1 MKAELIAV
9 GSEMLR
15 SSRRDTNADWLTQ
28 QLALI
33 GIEVLARSIVE
44 DNVAGIAGQIRVAL
58 GRADLVIVTGG
69 IGPTGDDRTRQAAA
83 DALGLPLERDPQ
95 QVEQLKALFDA
106 RGWRFRPIQ
115 EAQADH
121 PQGSTWLPNGLGTA
135 PGFWIEHKASGL
147 AVLPGVPCEMQQMFS
162 RTLLPRLEQRTT
174 AAIASCRLR
183 VAGRSEPD
191 VEALITD
198 LYAVDG
204 LDLVILA
211 GPEGIELQL
220 RTVAGSREEA
230 TDSLGRISADLVG
243 RLGDDLYGRDEET
256 LPYAVG
262 CLLDEQHR
270 TLATAESCTAGMLA
284 AAITTVPGS
293 STWYRGGLVVYTDD
307 LKVDLAGVNAD
318 SLVTHGAVSESVAR
332 ELALGARIRCG
343 ADYGLGVTGIAGPGG
358 GTAAKPV
365 GLVHLAL
372 ADERQTRHWQLH
384 FRGDRDQVRRCTVT
398 AALDAL
404 RRQLLV
410 AAGD

>member
-9 GSEMLR
+9 GSEMIR
-15 SSRRDTNADWLTQ
+15 SSRRDTNSDWLTQ

-33 GIEVLARSIVE
+33 GIEVLARSVVE
-44 DNVAGIAGQIRVAL
+44 DDVVGIAGQIRVAL
-58 GRADLVIVTGG
+58 GRAEVVIVTGG

-83 DALGLPLERDPQ
+83 DALGLPLERDPWQ
-95 QVEQLKALFDA
+95 LEQLKAMFDA
-106 RGWRFRPIQ
+106 RGWRFRPMQ
-115 EAQADH
+115 ETQADR

-135 PGFWIEHKASGL
+135 PGFSIEQQASWL
-147 AVLPGVPCEMQQMFS
+147 AVLPGVPCEMQQMFMNS
-162 RTLLPRLEQRTT
+162 VLPRLAQSTT
-174 AAIASCRLR
+174 GAIANCRLR

-230 TDSLGRISADLVG
+230 AAALKRISAELVD
-243 RLGDDLYGRDEET
+243 RLGDDLYGREDET
-256 LPYAVG
+256 LPHAVG
-262 CLLDEQHR
+262 CLLEEQHL
-270 TLATAESCTAGMLA
+270 TVATAESCTAGMLA
-284 AAITTVPGS
+284 AAITSVPGS

-307 LKVDLAGVNAD
+307 LKVDLAGVNVD
-318 SLVTHGAVSESVAR
+318 SIVAHGAVSERVAR

-343 ADYGLGVTGIAGPGG
+343 TDYGVGVTGIAGPDG
-358 GTAAKPV
+358 GTPAKPV

-372 ADERQTRHWQLH
+372 AGEQQTRHWQFH
-384 FRGDRDQVRRCTVT
+384 FRGGRDQVRRCTVT

-404 RRQLLV
+404 RRQLL
-410 AAGD
+410 ATATD